1 MAEAPNSAPPSIV
14 SAKAALRARV
24 LAARDAL
31 PAQFRAQASATI
43 TGRLVRLEG
52 FPTARSVLAYSS
64 FGSEFDTGAFNAHV
78 IGSGRQL
85 VLPRVDRTARR
96 LRLYVVDD
104 LERDLLAG
112 TWGIREPDPETCRE
126 VTIDE
131 VDFALVP
138 GVAFDAHGHRLGYG
152 GGFYDRLLAPA
163 PAELPRVVAAFSAQ
177 VVDVV
182 PTEAHDCAMTTLVT
196 ELETTAFR

>member
-1 MAEAPNSAPPSIV
+1 MAEAPDSAAPSIASV
-14 SAKAALRARV
+14 KAALRARV

-43 TGRLVRLEG
+43 TGRVVRLES
-52 FPTARSVLAYSS
+52 FPAARSVLAYSA

-78 IGSGRQL
+78 ISSGRQL
-85 VLPRVDRTARR
+85 VLPRVDRAARR

-104 LERDLLAG
+104 LERDILAG

-131 VDFALVP
+131 VDFVLVP
-138 GVAFDAHGHRLGYG
+138 GVAFDTQGRRLGYG
-152 GGFYDRLLAPA
+152 GGFYDRLLMPA
-163 PAELPRVVAAFSAQ
+163 PSVLPRVVAAFSVQ
-177 VVDVV
+177 VVDAV
-182 PTEAHDCAMTTLVT
+182 PTAAHDCAMTALVT
-196 ELETTAFR
+196 ELETTAFQ

>member
-1 MAEAPNSAPPSIV
+1 MAEAPGSAQPSV
-14 SAKAALRARV
+14 ALAKAELRARV

-31 PAQFRAQASATI
+31 PAPIRAAASATI
-43 TGRLVRLEG
+43 TGRVVRLEG
-52 FPTARSVLAYSS
+52 FSTVRSVLAYSS

-96 LRLYVVDD
+96 LRLYAVDD

-112 TWGIREPDPETCRE
+112 TWGIREPDPESCRE
-126 VTIDE
+126 VTIDD
-131 VDFALVP
+131 VDFVLVP
-138 GVAFDAHGHRLGYG
+138 GVAFDAHGRRLGYG
-152 GGFYDRLLAPA
+152 GGFYDRLLALT
-163 PAELPRVVAAFSAQ
+163 PAELPRVVAAFSVQ
-177 VVDVV
+177 VVDDV

-196 ELETTAFR
+196 ERETTALR

>member
-1 MAEAPNSAPPSIV
+1 MAEAPGSAPPSV
-14 SAKAALRARV
+14 AHAKAGLREQV

-43 TGRLVRLEG
+43 TGRVVRLED
-52 FPTARSVLAYSS
+52 FPAARSVLAYSA

-85 VLPRVDRTARR
+85 VLPRVDRAARR

-104 LERDLLAG
+104 VERDLVAG

-131 VDFALVP
+131 VDFVLVP
-138 GVAFDAHGHRLGYG
+138 GVAFDAQGRRLGYG

-163 PAELPRVVAAFSAQ
+163 SAELPRVVAAFSVQ

-196 ELETTAFR
+196 ERETTAFR